1 MISYLG
7 GRVKHIVDVAII
19 IILKN
24 GEGKGK
30 TNIIY

>member
-19 IILKN
+19 IVLKN
-24 GEGKGK
+24 GEGNKK
-30 TNIIY
+30 K

>member
-1 MISYLG
+1 MINYFG

-24 GEGKGK
+24 GEGNRKK
-30 TNIIY
+30 